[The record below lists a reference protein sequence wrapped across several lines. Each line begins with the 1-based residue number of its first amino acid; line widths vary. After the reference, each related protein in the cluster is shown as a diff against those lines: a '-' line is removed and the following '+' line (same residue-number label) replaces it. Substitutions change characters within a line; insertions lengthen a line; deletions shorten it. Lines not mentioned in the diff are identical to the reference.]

1 MDLVLEL
8 LYLTEN
14 KAKKKPN
21 QPPIENHILEGTA
34 FPTAQI
40 GHFIENEVSD
50 FMQKQMDSWFQ
61 LKYLMSNDEW
71 ALNITLFFTAVTFGL
86 RKKNRNHDLFFNVL
100 IVRASIIEGSEL
112 EGTFKIS

>member
-50 FMQKQMDSWFQ
+50 FMQKQMDS
-61 LKYLMSNDEW
+61 
-71 ALNITLFFTAVTFGL
+71 
-86 RKKNRNHDLFFNVL
+86 
-100 IVRASIIEGSEL
+100 
-112 EGTFKIS
+112 